1 MIDVKRP
8 DKFTVQLIWLITFLI
23 LSTVIAS
30 EYFLKLAPCE
40 LCIAQRIPYYIILL
54 LSSTSLIL
62 KSEPIIQRKV
72 VFFSATLFLITS
84 IIGIIHV
91 GTEQGIWDT
100 KCSLSGFQS
109 FSIEDIQEAILKPGT
124 PACND
129 ISFQLFGITMA
140 GYNILLGLILFGLS
154 IAATCKHQLWVIK

>member
-1 MIDVKRP
+1 MTGIKRP
-8 DKFTVQLIWLITFLI
+8 DRLVIQLIWMVTLLI
-23 LSTVIAS
+23 LLTVIAS

-40 LCIAQRIPYYIILL
+40 LCLAQRIPYY
-54 LSSTSLIL
+54 LIL
-62 KSEPIIQRKV
+62 VITSTALILQCDIVINRKV
-72 VFFSATLFLITS
+72 VFFSSMLFLITF
-84 IIGIIHV
+84 IIAVIHV

-109 FSIEDIQEAILKPGT
+109 FSIEDIQKSVLQSGV

-140 GYNILLGLILFGLS
+140 GYNTLIGLLLFGLS
-154 IAATCKHQLWVIK
+154 IAASFTNALWIEE